1 MRTLVNLTDRLIIDR
16 PWIGLTAISLVML
29 FLALFLPR
37 FQLDASADS
46 LLLED
51 DQDLRY
57 YSSIVARY
65 GSENFLVVT
74 YTAKDDLFASD
85 TLNDLT
91 ALRNKLRDLGSV
103 EQVISMLDVPLIDS
117 PRKTLT
123 DLQKSV
129 PTLESPETD
138 RELARIEL
146 RDSPIYSNLL
156 MSPDGQ
162 TTALLVKFRADPEYS
177 RLQSERDELR
187 EKLFTTG
194 ISSAEEGRID
204 ELSLLMQERRRDL
217 TEMQKQDIAKV
228 RSILSSHTRFAQTYV
243 GGLPMIVSDMIDYI
257 ESDIVVFGGGIAA
270 LLVLLL
276 FLIFMRVRWVIIAL
290 LCCFVSA
297 VMMSG
302 FLGLVRWPVTV
313 VSSNFIALMLIFS
326 LSLTVHL
333 IQRYRELHIEN
344 PDADQR
350 WLVRTALYDKA
361 RPCLFT
367 AITTMVGF
375 ASLLVSGIRP
385 VIDFGWM
392 MVIGML
398 AVLLTAFILFPAC
411 LMLISPGKP
420 HDKGDATRSLTG
432 VFAHMADR
440 HSVATAVL
448 CVLLAVMSFIGI
460 SRLQVENR
468 FVDYFKET
476 TEIYQSLITI
486 DQKLGGTAP
495 LDIIIDADAAFLAS
509 MQEADNQ
516 VDGAADE
523 FDDDFDDDLGSEFED
538 EFADDFGDEFGTAA
552 GKQDLGGNSYWY
564 NTFRLKQLRE
574 VHDYLDDLPET
585 GKVLSMATTL
595 ETLEILNQD
604 ETPGTFFL
612 SVLYNR
618 IPESIKTALFD
629 PYMSDDGNQVR
640 ISVRVFESDPDLRR
654 DKLIREIR
662 SHLVEEMNLEPDQVH
677 VTGMLVMYNNV
688 LQSLYRSQILTLGV
702 VFVTIM
708 VMFGVLFRS
717 LKIALTAVLPS
728 ILSVLVILGV
738 MGLFGI
744 PLDIMTITIA
754 AVSVGIGVDDAIH
767 YVHRYRQELGRDNDS
782 IAAMHR
788 SHASVGR
795 AMYYTSLIVIAGFSI
810 LALSNF
816 IPSILFGLLTGF
828 AMLMALAAN
837 LTLLPLLLRWW
848 DIR

>member
-1 MRTLVNLTDRLIIDR
+1 MRLLVKATDQLIIDR
-16 PWIGLTAISLVML
+16 PWLALAGVFAMTCL
-29 FLALFLPR
+29 LALFLPR

-57 YSSIVARY
+57 YSSIIARY

-74 YTAKDDLFASD
+74 YTAKEDLFNAA
-85 TLNDLT
+85 TLADLK
-91 ALRNKLRDLGSV
+91 ALRDELRALNSV
-103 EQVISMLDVPLIDS
+103 EQIISMLDVPLIDS
-117 PRKTLT
+117 PRKSLS
-123 DLQKSV
+123 DLQKKV
-129 PTLESPETD
+129 PTLDDPETD
-138 RELARIEL
+138 TELARIEL
-146 RDSPIYSNLL
+146 RNSPIYSNLL

-162 TTALLVKFRADPEYS
+162 TTALLVKFVTDPEYS
-177 RLQSERDELR
+177 RLQSERDALR
-187 EKLFTTG
+187 EKLFTIG
-194 ISSAEEGRID
+194 LSPAEELQVD
-204 ELSLLMQERRRDL
+204 ELSLLIQERRRSL
-217 TEMQKQDIAKV
+217 TDMQQQDIAKV
-228 RSILSSHTRFAQTYV
+228 RSILADHRQYAQTYI

-270 LLVLLL
+270 ILVLLL
-276 FLIFMRVRWVIIAL
+276 FLIFMRLRWVFISL
-290 LCCFVSA
+290 LCCFVS
-297 VMMSG
+297 VIMMAG
-302 FLGLVRWPVTV
+302 FLGLMRWPVTV

-344 PDADQR
+344 PDAEQR
-350 WLVRTALYDKA
+350 WLVRATLYDKA
-361 RPCLFT
+361 KPCLYT

-392 MVIGML
+392 MVIGMV
-398 AVLLTAFILFPAC
+398 AVLLTSYILFPAC
-411 LMLISPGKP
+411 LMLLTPGAP
-420 HDKGDATRSLTG
+420 HDRGDATRSLTG
-432 VFAHMADR
+432 IFARLADQ
-440 HSVATAVL
+440 HAAATGFMCVVL
-448 CVLLAVMSFIGI
+448 VVVSLMGI
-460 SRLQVENR
+460 ARLEVENR

-495 LDIIIDADAAFLAS
+495 LDIIIDADAAFLSA
-509 MQEADNQ
+509 QEN
-516 VDGAADE
+516 GAAADSEFDDE
-523 FDDDFDDDLGSEFED
+523 FDDDFEDEFGAEFED
-538 EFADDFGDEFGTAA
+538 EFSDELDSGIE
-552 GKQDLGGNSYWY
+552 KRDLGATSYWY
-564 NTFRLKQLRE
+564 NSFRLERLRE
-574 VHDYLDDLPET
+574 VHDYLDSLPET

-618 IPESIKTALFD
+618 VPASIKTALFD
-629 PYMSDDGNQVR
+629 PYLSADGNQVR
-640 ISVRVFESDPDLRR
+640 ISVRVYESDPDLRR
-654 DKLIREIR
+654 GVLINGIRE
-662 SHLVEEMNLEPDQVH
+662 HLVEEMNFEPDQVH

-702 VFVTIM
+702 VFVAIM
-708 VMFGVLFRS
+708 LMFGALFRS

-728 ILSVLVILGV
+728 ILSVGVILGV

-767 YVHRYRQELGRDNDS
+767 YVHRYRQELEVDGDA
-782 IAAMHR
+782 IEAMHR

-795 AMYYTSLIVIAGFSI
+795 AMYYTSIIVIAGFSI
-810 LALSNF
+810 LAFSNF

-848 DIR
+848 NVR

>member
-1 MRTLVNLTDRLIIDR
+1 MRLLVKATDRLIIDR
-16 PWIGLTAISLVML
+16 PWLALAGIFAITCLL
-29 FLALFLPR
+29 GLFLPR

-57 YSSIVARY
+57 YSSIIARY

-74 YTAKDDLFASD
+74 YTAKDDLFNAP
-85 TLNDLT
+85 TLADLK
-91 ALRNKLRDLGSV
+91 ALRDELRALESV
-103 EQVISMLDVPLIDS
+103 EQIISMLDVPLIDS
-117 PRKTLT
+117 PRQSLS
-123 DLQKSV
+123 DLQKKV
-129 PTLESPETD
+129 PTLDDPETD
-138 RELARIEL
+138 TELARIEL

-162 TTALLVKFRADPEYS
+162 TTALLVKFITDPEYS
-177 RLQSERDELR
+177 RLQSERDALR

-194 ISSAEEGRID
+194 LSAAEEAQVD
-204 ELSLLMQERRRDL
+204 ELSLLILERRRSL
-217 TEMQKQDIAKV
+217 TAMQQQDIATV
-228 RSILSSHTRFAQTYV
+228 RSILANHEQYANTYV
-243 GGLPMIVSDMIDYI
+243 GGLPMIVSDMIGYI
-257 ESDIVVFGGGIAA
+257 ENDIIVFGGGIAA
-270 LLVLLL
+270 VLVVLLS
-276 FLIFMRVRWVIIAL
+276 LIFMRVRWVVISL
-290 LCCFVSA
+290 LCCLVS
-297 VMMSG
+297 VEMMAG
-302 FLGLVRWPVTV
+302 ILGLMRWPVTV
-313 VSSNFIALMLIFS
+313 VSSNFIALILIFS

-344 PDADQR
+344 PDAEQR
-350 WLVRTALYDKA
+350 WLVRTTLYDKA
-361 RPCLFT
+361 KPCLYT

-375 ASLLVSGIRP
+375 ASLLVSSIRP

-392 MVIGML
+392 MVIGMC
-398 AVLLTAFILFPAC
+398 VILLTSFVLFPAF
-411 LMLISPGKP
+411 LMLLSPGAP
-420 HDKGDATRSLTG
+420 HDRGDATRSLTG
-432 VFAHMADR
+432 IFARLADR
-440 HSVATAVL
+440 HSAATGIMCL
-448 CVLLAVMSFIGI
+448 LLAVASLMGI
-460 SRLQVENR
+460 ARLEVENR

-495 LDIIIDADAAFLAS
+495 LDIIIDADADFISA
-509 MQEADNQ
+509 QES
-516 VDGAADE
+516 GTAAYSE
-523 FDDDFDDDLGSEFED
+523 FDDDFDDEFGDEFED
-538 EFADDFGDEFGTAA
+538 EFSDEFGADTD
-552 GKQDLGGNSYWY
+552 KIDLGATSYWY
-564 NTFRLKQLRE
+564 NTFRLTRLRE
-574 VHDYLDDLPET
+574 VHDYLDSLPET

-618 IPESIKTALFD
+618 VPASIKTALFD
-629 PYMSDDGNQVR
+629 PYISADGNQVR
-640 ISVRVFESDPDLRR
+640 ISVRVYESDPDLRR
-654 DKLIREIR
+654 GELISSIRE
-662 SHLVEEMNLEPDQVH
+662 HLVGEMKFEPDQVH

-702 VFVTIM
+702 VFVAIM
-708 VMFGVLFRS
+708 VMFGILFHS
-717 LKIALTAVLPS
+717 FKIALTAVLPS
-728 ILSVLVILGV
+728 ILSVLVVLGS
-738 MGLFGI
+738 MGWVGI

-767 YVHRYRQELGRDNDS
+767 YVHRYRQELAVDGNA

-795 AMYYTSLIVIAGFSI
+795 AMYYTSIIVIAGFSI

-848 DIR
+848 NVR

>member
-1 MRTLVNLTDRLIIDR
+1 MRPLINVTDRMIIDR
-16 PWIGLTAISLVML
+16 PW
-29 FLALFLPR
+29 LALAGIFVLTCLLASFLPR

-51 DQDLRY
+51 DQELRY
-57 YSSIVARY
+57 YSSIIARY

-74 YTAKDDLFASD
+74 YTAKDDLFEPA
-85 TLNDLT
+85 TLADLT
-91 ALRNKLRDLGSV
+91 AIRNELRALESV
-103 EQVISMLDVPLIDS
+103 EQIISMLDVPLIDS
-117 PRKTLT
+117 PRKSLT
-123 DLQKSV
+123 DLQKNV
-129 PTLESPETD
+129 PTLEDPGAD
-138 RELARIEL
+138 IELARIEL
-146 RDSPIYSNLL
+146 NNSPIYSNLL
-156 MSPDGQ
+156 MSPDGL
-162 TTALLVKFRADPEYS
+162 TTALLVKFKADPEYS
-177 RLQSERDELR
+177 RLQKARDALR

-194 ISSAEEGRID
+194 ISEAEEQQVD
-204 ELSLLMQERRRDL
+204 ELSLQIQERRRAL
-217 TEMQKQDIAKV
+217 TDQQQQDIATV
-228 RSILSSHTRFAQTYV
+228 RAILANHLQYASTYV

-257 ESDIVVFGGGIAA
+257 ENDIVVFGGGIAA

-276 FLIFMRVRWVIIAL
+276 SLIFMRVRWVVISL
-290 LCCFVSA
+290 LCCFVS
-297 VMMSG
+297 VIMMG
-302 FLGLVRWPVTV
+302 GLLGLMRWPVTV

-344 PDADQR
+344 PDAEQR
-350 WLVRTALYDKA
+350 WLVRAALYDKA
-361 RPCLFT
+361 KPCLYT

-392 MVIGML
+392 MVIGMV
-398 AVLLTAFILFPAC
+398 AILLTAFVLFPAC
-411 LMLISPGKP
+411 LMLLSPGKP

-432 VFAHMADR
+432 GFARMADQY
-440 HSVATAVL
+440 TAVTWL
-448 CVLLAVMSFIGI
+448 ICLVLAIGSLIGI
-460 SRLQVENR
+460 ARLEVENR

-476 TEIYQSLITI
+476 TEIYKSLLTI

-495 LDIIIDADAAFLAS
+495 LDIVLDADAAFLARL
-509 MQEADNQ
+509 ENVDAADSEF
-516 VDGAADE
+516 DDEFADE
-523 FDDDFDDDLGSEFED
+523 FDDEFAD
-538 EFADDFGDEFGTAA
+538 EFADEFGDEFAA
-552 GKQDLGGNSYWY
+552 DEESRDLGATSYWY
-564 NTFRLKQLRE
+564 NTFRLARLRE

-585 GKVLSMATTL
+585 GKVLSMATTV
-595 ETLEILNQD
+595 ETLSILNQD

-618 IPESIKTALFD
+618 LPASIKTALFD
-629 PYMSDDGNQVR
+629 PYLSADGNQVR

-654 DKLIREIR
+654 DTLIKSIR
-662 SHLVEEMNLEPDQVH
+662 RHLVEEMNFEPDQVH

-702 VFVTIM
+702 VFVAIM
-708 VMFGVLFRS
+708 LMFGVLFRS

-728 ILSVLVILGV
+728 ILAVCVILGV
-738 MGLFGI
+738 MGLVGI
-744 PLDIMTITIA
+744 SLDIMTITIA

-767 YVHRYRQELGRDNDS
+767 YVHRYRQELATDGDA

-837 LTLLPLLLRWW
+837 LTLLPMLLRCW
-848 DIR
+848 DVR